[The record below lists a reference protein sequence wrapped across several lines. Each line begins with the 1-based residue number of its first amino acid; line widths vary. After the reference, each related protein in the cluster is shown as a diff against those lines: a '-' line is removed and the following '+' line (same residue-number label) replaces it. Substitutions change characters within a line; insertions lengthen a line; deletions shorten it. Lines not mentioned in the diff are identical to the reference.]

1 MLDLLWDMILHI
13 LKGIVRYIGK
23 YNRLRQRQQHRR
35 ANDKQLQKMAITNSN
50 RNYDKKLQ

>member
-13 LKGIVRYIGK
+13 LKGIVHYIGK

-50 RNYDKKLQ
+50 RNYDKKVQ

>member
-35 ANDKQLQKMAITNSN
+35 ANDKQLQKMAIN
-50 RNYDKKLQ
+50 KQQQEL